1 MTNRPDNNLVWWG
14 NFSLSPGE
22 SGLWRIGPASFRIER
37 LKCEWRILYDC
48 SGDSQDN
55 YAEVIV
61 PFSAAAEPGPAARLT
76 RFGVGET
83 VESLHI
89 GPALADRP
97 VVIRPEVPFFV
108 LPGEEVNFYAGTPLW
123 FRVEAGKRRTL
134 LQDAPIIRPSDTWF
148 GPSTMEGEL
157 CYANRLFGKLEIGDL
172 SFRPYRAITV
182 ILLRNKSRKSIRLE
196 RFNLPVTNLSLY
208 QSAEGQLWTQQVTL
222 DLGDDEH
229 AASLSFKPV
238 APAAAG
244 KAKIVCEPRLK
255 PDQNIL
261 TRAMNY
267 LLS

>member
-1 MTNRPDNNLVWWG
+1 MTNRPDDNLVWWG
-14 NFSLSPGE
+14 NFSLAQGE

-48 SGDSQDN
+48 SGDPQDN
-55 YAEVIV
+55 NAEVLV
-61 PFSAAAEPGPAARLT
+61 PLAQVTQPGPASSLT
-76 RFGVGET
+76 RFGAGGT
-83 VESLHI
+83 VESLQI
-89 GPALADRP
+89 SPALADRP

-108 LPGEEVNFYAGTPLW
+108 LPNEEVNFYAGTPLW
-123 FRVEAGKRRTL
+123 FRVEVGKRRTL

-157 CYANRLFGKLEIGDL
+157 CYANRLFGKLEISEL
-172 SFRPYRAITV
+172 SFRPHRATTV
-182 ILLRNKSRKSIRLE
+182 ILLRNKGRKSIRLE
-196 RFNLPVTNLSLY
+196 RFNLPVPNLSLY
-208 QSAEGQLWTQQVTL
+208 QSAESRLWTQQVTL

-229 AASLSFKPV
+229 TASLGFKPV

-267 LLS
+267 LIS